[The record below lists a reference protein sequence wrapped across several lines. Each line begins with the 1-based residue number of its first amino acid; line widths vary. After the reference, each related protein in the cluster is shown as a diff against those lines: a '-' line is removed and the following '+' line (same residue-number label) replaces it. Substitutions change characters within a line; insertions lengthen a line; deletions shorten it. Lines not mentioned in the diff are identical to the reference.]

1 MLRIFFTFLF
11 FICANAA
18 FCADVKS
25 DSEIWNEGVD
35 LYSSGDYTNA
45 LSVLR
50 GLMLSQTHGARA
62 AELVAKLE
70 YDAARQEG
78 QQNVLAKLEEA
89 AAAAQIALRSSSGD
103 ARAERNFSL
112 AVSEIPQL
120 RERKHIEDVL
130 ARTKGKPPAAMLK
143 SAMEDTRRIIKGVSK
158 IKEQSVADPV
168 GAVASADDYAE
179 RLAALS
185 DVWIAVKEAVCQA
198 VTNEAEAAE
207 ISQRVDL
214 MRGKTK
220 EAGELA
226 SDLNP
231 DAAYPLAEIEE
242 EFTSFH
248 KAFVLPPDAMQ
259 TGLECQSNACG
270 GVEAE
275 CGRPWQNEA
284 LAYTRSFRAKFPA
297 WAKAYE
303 QAAAADTNKPPFTV
317 EAQQKISALSTELE
331 KLQIESVEK
340 PDGEKQSKAASIAE
354 EIIKLLPKDGKGG
367 NSQQQSGQNNSDQD
381 KNRNDDQQNNS
392 QQPFDEPQGG
402 EDDKDKKQEEKKDS
416 QSDDK
421 NREEKQLVDFL
432 KRAQERSDE
441 HEADKKARARKVR
454 LPPNER
460 DW

>member
-1 MLRIFFTFLF
+1 MMLRILSIITFFLSAGAAL
-11 FICANAA
+11 CAE
-18 FCADVKS
+18 VKS

-35 LYSSGDYTNA
+35 LYSSGDSTNA

-70 YDAARQEG
+70 YDAAREEG
-78 QQNVLAKLEEA
+78 QQNVLGKLEEA
-89 AAAAQIALRSSSGD
+89 AAAAQIALRSFSGD

-112 AVSEIPQL
+112 AVSEIPRL
-120 RERKHIEDVL
+120 RERKHIDEVL
-130 ARTKGKPPAAMLK
+130 ARTKGKQPAEMLK
-143 SAMEDTRRIIKGVSK
+143 PAMDDARRIIKGLPR
-158 IKEQSVADPV
+158 IKEDALANPA

-179 RLAALS
+179 RLSALS

-214 MRGKTK
+214 MRSKTK
-220 EAGELA
+220 EAGELV
-226 SDLNP
+226 SDLNA

-259 TGLECQSNACG
+259 TGLECQSNACR

-284 LAYTRSFRAKFPA
+284 LSYTRAFRAKFPA

-331 KLQIESVEK
+331 KLQIESVEN
-340 PDGEKQSKAASIAE
+340 PVAEKQAKAASVAE
-354 EIIKLLPKDGKGG
+354 EIIRLLPKDGSGG
-367 NSQQQSGQNNSDQD
+367 NCGQI
-381 KNRNDDQQNNS
+381 
-392 QQPFDEPQGG
+392 
-402 EDDKDKKQEEKKDS
+402 
-416 QSDDK
+416 
-421 NREEKQLVDFL
+421 L
-432 KRAQERSDE
+432 
-441 HEADKKARARKVR
+441 RKHSV
-454 LPPNER
+454 LS
-460 DW
+460 